1 MTDFCHLH
9 LHTEYS
15 VLDGVGTSKQY
26 SYRAREA
33 GQTHIAITNHGN
45 ILL

>member
-9 LHTEYS
+9 LHNEYS

-26 SYRAREA
+26 VYRAKEL
-33 GQTHIAITNHGN
+33 GQTYLGISNHGN
-45 ILL
+45 I